1 MAYPCQGKVRCCH
14 SISERASLLHEVI
27 FHACAQLQSKEAYR
41 QVSRSWHEVSQI
53 ISPTSSW
60 VFQGRRPAEIL
71 VAWRLRDMWPQLEKW
86 MWEMEIEPYLETREE
101 AMVSCV
107 RHGTDI
113 EGRNNPVC

>member
-1 MAYPCQGKVRCCH
+1 
-14 SISERASLLHEVI
+14 
-27 FHACAQLQSKEAYR
+27 
-41 QVSRSWHEVSQI
+41 
-53 ISPTSSW
+53 
-60 VFQGRRPAEIL
+60 
-71 VAWRLRDMWPQLEKW
+71 MWPQLEKW